1 MQSQEAIRQRREA
14 SIWTKIHPIFA
25 IGQLGVFLFS
35 LVLLVLYFLHVVP
48 FAEVHLSVLIKIVFM
63 IGAVVTG
70 SLWEH
75 DVYGKWWFAHEF
87 FIEDVMTANVFALHI
102 AYLVAFY
109 GFHADTRAYVAILCV
124 AYCVYG
130 LNVAQYIVSHMRTR
144 AQDQTSEKIAA

>member
-1 MQSQEAIRQRREA
+1 MENTTDETLPGADLGRGVACVHVRPASVVVKTLTLYTIMITGAI
-14 SIWTKIHPIFA
+14 
-25 IGQLGVFLFS
+25 
-35 LVLLVLYFLHVVP
+35 
-48 FAEVHLSVLIKIVFM
+48 
-63 IGAVVTG
+63 
-70 SLWEH
+70 WEH

-109 GFHADTRAYVAILCV
+109 GFPADTRAYVAILCV